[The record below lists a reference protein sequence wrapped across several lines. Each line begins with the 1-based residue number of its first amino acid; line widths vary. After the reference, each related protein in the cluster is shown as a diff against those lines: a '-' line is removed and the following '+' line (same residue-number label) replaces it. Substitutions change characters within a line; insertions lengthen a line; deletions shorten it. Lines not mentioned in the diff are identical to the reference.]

1 MNNTPTKIK
10 TPKKIL
16 AIEDDKFLIKVYQLK
31 FEKEGFLV
39 RIASD
44 GKEALDFLEKD
55 DMPDI
60 ILLDLMLP
68 IVNGFE
74 VLSAIKKKEKWKNI
88 PVIILSNLG
97 QVSDV
102 EKAKSLGA
110 IEYIIKSNSK
120 INDIVDKVKQYL
132 K

>member
-1 MNNTPTKIK
+1 M
-10 TPKKIL
+10 

-39 RIASD
+39 RIAND
-44 GKEALDFLEKD
+44 GKEAMDFLEKD
-55 DMPDI
+55 DIPDI

-68 IVNGFE
+68 VINGFE

-102 EKAKSLGA
+102 KKAKDLGA
-110 IEYIIKSNSK
+110 IEYIVKSNSK
-120 INDIVDKVKQYL
+120 INDIVEKVKQYL

>member
-1 MNNTPTKIK
+1 MVTAAKKQTTKK
-10 TPKKIL
+10 TIL
-16 AIEDDKFLIKVYQLK
+16 VVEDDKFLVKVYQVK
-31 FEKEGFLV
+31 FEKEGFEV
-39 RIASD
+39 WIAAD
-44 GKEALDFLEKD
+44 GKEAMDFLEKE

-74 VLSAIKKKEKWKNI
+74 VLTAIKKKEKWKNI

-102 EKAKSLGA
+102 KKAKDLGA